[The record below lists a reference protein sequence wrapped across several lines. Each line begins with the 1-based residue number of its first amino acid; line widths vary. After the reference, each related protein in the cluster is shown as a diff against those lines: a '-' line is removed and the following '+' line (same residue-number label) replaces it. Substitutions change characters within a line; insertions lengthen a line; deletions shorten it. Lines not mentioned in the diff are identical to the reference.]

1 VRWALVTFV
10 LLALAGCTTAT
21 SGHSTTTG
29 PSSASASAPAPP
41 CKPGVPGQRGVITSK
56 GAPFC
61 YGFPAGWTDNS
72 TMTGYASDWAYRT
85 LVSLRQF
92 DLIEVLAARLP
103 FDSDTYSDAQLLAYA
118 NRGRRQAGDDSEIV
132 RASALKP
139 LRVAGAR
146 AFEQTVTNIYHA
158 EFRAIFVFRGRSDVY
173 IQCEH
178 HAEPAKV
185 AAACA
190 AVLSSIRIVSLR

>member
-1 VRWALVTFV
+1 MLV
-10 LLALAGCTTAT
+10 GCRTAT

-29 PSSASASAPAPP
+29 PRSGSASAPVPP
-41 CKPGVPGQRGVITSK
+41 CKPGGPGQRGVITSK

-61 YGFPAGWTDNS
+61 YGLPAGWTDNS
-72 TMTGYASDWAYRT
+72 SMTGYASDWQYRT

-103 FDSDTYSDAQLLAYA
+103 FNSDTYSDAALLAYA
-118 NRGRRQAGDDSEIV
+118 NRGRRETGDDGEIV
-132 RASALKP
+132 RATGLKP

-146 AFEQTVTNIYHA
+146 AFEQTVTNIFHA

-178 HAEPAKV
+178 RAEPAKV